1 MPARNVSTID
11 ANDAMQSSHSCE
23 WRSNRCPATTPS
35 VSSINAAVIPSST
48 ETMLATST
56 TTARTAARWMGST
69 TTSFF
74 SVRRR
79 CRGHQP
85 SKGRLGA
92 ALIALRRTLARVA
105 ATSARLPR
113 SRGRGSPR
121 TRPWRSSTSTSRKG
135 SGRPLL
141 CDRVQTLADLIHVAA
156 EVVEPRQRRERL
168 EAEDPLEQRR
178 DLVADRAAGAVVA
191 AGFRDQA
198 PLDQIGD
205 GRIGRH
211 AADACD
217 VRPCARPEV
226 RDDRERLERRLRQ
239 RALHRPLEQ
248 PTARVGRLARRAK
261 RPAACHPLEHDP
273 RAPLPIPIGEQTA
286 RRLDPLAVVRR
297 RLRELLDRERLRGDD
312 EERLDRPR
320 ELVDRTRGDQA
331 EWAIHD
337 SPLSASG
344 REILIGANEPACSI
358 AISSARRRSKSAK
371 KATAISTRE
380 KPSTAASKSTRE
392 RRASSERNRSTNCET
407 GGNCS
412 AMCASETCGGS
423 AASVRSAA
431 PSDSGSCGP
440 NRRSGRGAS
449 GAGPS
454 RKKREDS
461 SASRADSH
469 AAASFIRRYAS
480 RRRASS
486 SAASSGS
493 RSARSASSSKR
504 P

>member
-1 MPARNVSTID
+1 
-11 ANDAMQSSHSCE
+11 
-23 WRSNRCPATTPS
+23 
-35 VSSINAAVIPSST
+35 
-48 ETMLATST
+48 
-56 TTARTAARWMGST
+56 MGST

-211 AADACD
+211 AARSEEHTSELQSHHDLVC
-217 VRPCARPEV
+217 
-226 RDDRERLERRLRQ
+226 RLL
-239 RALHRPLEQ
+239 LE
-248 PTARVGRLARRAK
+248 K
-261 RPAACHPLEHDP
+261 KKKNKKKKK
-273 RAPLPIPIGEQTA
+273 I
-286 RRLDPLAVVRR
+286 
-297 RLRELLDRERLRGDD
+297 
-312 EERLDRPR
+312 
-320 ELVDRTRGDQA
+320 
-331 EWAIHD
+331 
-337 SPLSASG
+337 
-344 REILIGANEPACSI
+344 N
-358 AISSARRRSKSAK
+358 KKNK
-371 KATAISTRE
+371 KAH
-380 KPSTAASKSTRE
+380 K
-392 RRASSERNRSTNCET
+392 
-407 GGNCS
+407 
-412 AMCASETCGGS
+412 
-423 AASVRSAA
+423 
-431 PSDSGSCGP
+431 
-440 NRRSGRGAS
+440 
-449 GAGPS
+449 
-454 RKKREDS
+454 
-461 SASRADSH
+461 
-469 AAASFIRRYAS
+469 
-480 RRRASS
+480 
-486 SAASSGS
+486 
-493 RSARSASSSKR
+493 
-504 P
+504 